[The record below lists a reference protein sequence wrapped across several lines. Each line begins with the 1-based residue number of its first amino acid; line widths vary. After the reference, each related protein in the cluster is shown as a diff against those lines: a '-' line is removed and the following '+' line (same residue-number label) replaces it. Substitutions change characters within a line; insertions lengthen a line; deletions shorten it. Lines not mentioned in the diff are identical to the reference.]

1 MNAQRARI
9 GQTLAAA
16 GAVALVAAL
25 VVVALSTTV
34 LATSRARAATPD
46 LLAIDAAT
54 TALVDAVAAEIPSLV
69 PPGSVDGATA
79 QAVAERMV
87 RDSTF
92 VEGSRDAVASAHAA
106 WRDGGALRLRIPS
119 DVSSP
124 AALAAFRDVDLG
136 LARSL
141 PSPLVL
147 PPVEVEIDIT
157 DSTVPTDLRS
167 TGVVVAIAGALAVV
181 VGSFLD
187 PRTDR
192 ALRRAAG
199 ALALGAGVL
208 ALIAVVAP
216 IVGIE
221 GRGPALPAAVA
232 MIAVT
237 RTPLL
242 LVAGAAALVAAF
254 GWATANQVAPLV
266 DRRERRRDR
275 RRAGPPPAASGAQ
288 ASRRRGRA
296 VRQQA
301 IDAFFDEDQAESS
314 PEVSEP
320 LEVGERETPLV
331 AYRGDGFDEAVAAVD
346 ADPRGGTT
354 ERSGPVTG
362 SDADDE
368 GAGDERANGA
378 AADRREALER
388 IDGARNRLRT
398 HLPR

>member
-1 MNAQRARI
+1 M
-9 GQTLAAA
+9 GQALVAA

-54 TALVDAVAAEIPSLV
+54 GALVDAVAAELPALV
-69 PPGSVDGATA
+69 PPGALDAVTA
-79 QAVAERMV
+79 RAVAERMV

-106 WRDGGALRLRIPS
+106 WRDGGDLRLRIPS

-136 LARSL
+136 LSRSL

-147 PPVEVEIDIT
+147 PPVEVAIDIT
-157 DSTVPTDLRS
+157 DATVPTDLRS
-167 TGVVVAIAGALAVV
+167 TGLVVAVAGALAVV

-192 ALRRAAG
+192 ALRRTAGAVALGAG
-199 ALALGAGVL
+199 ALALV
-208 ALIAVVAP
+208 AVVAP
-216 IVGIE
+216 VVGID

-232 MIAVT
+232 MIGVS

-275 RRAGPPPAASGAQ
+275 RQAGPPPATSGAQ

-301 IDAFFDEDQAESS
+301 IDAFFDDEESEGT
-314 PEVSEP
+314 PGASEP

-331 AYRGDGFDEAVAAVD
+331 DYRGDGFDEAVAAVD

-354 ERSGPVTG
+354 GRSEAGSESETG
-362 SDADDE
+362 AEGKDD
-368 GAGDERANGA
+368 DRASGA